1 MYADERMA
9 CGEVSVRLVGLRYM
23 ILGLNNQLIL
33 KERYSKERSANFEGT
48 FFERPTSSLL
58 NSTLTKSR
66 ASVHSLK
73 NNFVLSRG
81 TCFTLSQITNV
92 SLSSQDKKQNI
103 VPPQVIKENA
113 RKNTFAIIKFTIC
126 THKINVL

>member
-1 MYADERMA
+1 
-9 CGEVSVRLVGLRYM
+9 M

-33 KERYSKERSANFEGT
+33 KERYSKELSANFEGT
-48 FFERPTSSLL
+48 FFERATSSLL
-58 NSTLTKSR
+58 NSTLDKVARKCSFPI
-66 ASVHSLK
+66 
-73 NNFVLSRG
+73 NNFVLLRG

-113 RKNTFAIIKFTIC
+113 RKNTFTIIKFTIC
-126 THKINVL
+126 THKINVFKPYVSAK